1 MSAQADSLKYKPLL
15 DPFGVAVDGNGR
27 VFVADTM
34 NNRVQ
39 VFGSNHQHC
48 LSLGGFSHPFAVGA
62 SVETPAAGFVVCDSD
77 DYRLQYHCEKGKPL
91 KSLACSDQIV
101 QHLTGGLL
109 QF

>member
-1 MSAQADSLKYKPLL
+1 MPSIITACLTE
-15 DPFGVAVDGNGR
+15 GVIGEK
-27 VFVADTM
+27 
-34 NNRVQ
+34 
-39 VFGSNHQHC
+39 
-48 LSLGGFSHPFAVGA
+48 PFAVGA

>member
-1 MSAQADSLKYKPLL
+1 M
-15 DPFGVAVDGNGR
+15 DGNGR

-77 DYRLQYHCEKGKPL
+77 DYRR
-91 KSLACSDQIV
+91 A
-101 QHLTGGLL
+101 TGTASRQAESRCPTGSGTTT
-109 QF
+109 FI